1 MYFRESATSASASKK
16 RIEFRTVGKNKLSK
30 FADLATYE
38 HVVQVPYKQVQ
49 SEEFQFKGKWNQA
62 FFGNSNPA
70 ILELGCG
77 KGEYTVK
84 LAQHFPDINFVGI
97 DIKGS
102 RMWKGATQAKELG
115 LTNVGFLRTNIE
127 NIRLFFGPG
136 EVAEI
141 WLTFPDP
148 QMKKTRKRL
157 TATNFIE
164 RYRHIM
170 IPDGIIHLKSDSNF
184 MYRYTEAMVVE
195 NRFEIIR
202 RSDDLY
208 HSELLDEVLSIQTFY
223 EKQWLDRGLSIKY
236 LAFRINHQN
245 ELREPEVEIEK
256 DPYRSFG
263 RSAKEASPK
272 SPPQEG
278 T

>member
-1 MYFRESATSASASKK
+1 M
-16 RIEFRTVGKNKLSK
+16 GKNKLKK

-38 HVVQVPYKQVQ
+38 HVVQVSFKQLQ
-49 SEEFQFKGKWNQA
+49 SEEFQFKGKWSKA
-62 FFGNSNPA
+62 FFGNSNPV

-84 LAQHFPDINFVGI
+84 LASHYPEFNFIGI
-97 DIKGS
+97 DIKGA
-102 RMWKGATQAKELG
+102 RMWKGATQAKESG
-115 LTNVGFLRTNIE
+115 LNNVGFLRTNIE
-127 NIRLFFGPG
+127 NISLFFGKG

-164 RYRHIM
+164 SYRQIM
-170 IPDGIIHLKSDSNF
+170 VPNGIIHLKSDSNF
-184 MYRYTEAMVVE
+184 MYRYTGAMVAE
-195 NRFEIIR
+195 NKFEVIR
-202 RSDDLY
+202 QTDDLY
-208 HSELLDEVLSIQTFY
+208 NSEILDDVLSIQTFY

-236 LAFRINHQN
+236 LSFRLNHH
-245 ELREPEVEIEK
+245 EPLREPDVEIKK

-263 RSAKEASPK
+263 RNAKE
-272 SPPQEG
+272 
-278 T
+278 

>member
-1 MYFRESATSASASKK
+1 M
-16 RIEFRTVGKNKLSK
+16 GKNKLSK

-38 HVVQVPYKQVQ
+38 HVVQIAYRELLT
-49 SEEFQFKGKWNQA
+49 EEFRFKGKWSEA
-62 FFGNSNPA
+62 FFSNNNPVV
-70 ILELGCG
+70 LELGCG

-84 LAQHFPDINFVGI
+84 LAQHFPECNFIGI

-102 RMWKGATQAKELG
+102 RMWKGATQAKDLR
-115 LTNVGFLRTNIE
+115 LKNVGFLRTNIE
-127 NIRLFFGPG
+127 NLRMFFAEG
-136 EVAEI
+136 EVNEI

-164 RYRHIM
+164 TYRRIT
-170 IPDGIIHLKSDSNF
+170 IPNGIIHLKSDSNF
-184 MYRYTEAMVVE
+184 MYWYTEAMVAE
-195 NRFEIIR
+195 NQFEVIR
-202 RSDDLY
+202 QTEDLY
-208 HSELLDEVLSIQTFY
+208 QSEILDEVLSIQTFY

-236 LAFRINHQN
+236 LAFRLNHQK

-263 RSAKEASPK
+263 RSAKE
-272 SPPQEG
+272 
-278 T
+278 

>member
-1 MYFRESATSASASKK
+1 M
-16 RIEFRTVGKNKLSK
+16 GKNKLSK

-38 HVVQVPYKQVQ
+38 HVVQITYKELAA
-49 SEEFQFKGKWNQA
+49 EEFRLKGKWSEL
-62 FFGNSNPA
+62 FFGNNNPI

-84 LAQHFPDINFVGI
+84 LASHFPEFNFIGI

-115 LTNVGFLRTNIE
+115 LKNVGFLRTNIE
-127 NIRLFFGPG
+127 NIRMFFAGG
-136 EVAEI
+136 EVSEI

-164 RYRHIM
+164 SYRQIM
-170 IPDGIIHLKSDSNF
+170 VQNGIIHLKSDSNF
-184 MYRYTEAMVVE
+184 MYRYTEAMVAE
-195 NRFEIIR
+195 NQFEVICQT
-202 RSDDLY
+202 DDLY
-208 HSELLDEVLSIQTFY
+208 HSELLDEVLAIQTFY

-236 LAFRINHQN
+236 LAFRLSHRNP
-245 ELREPEVEIEK
+245 LREPDVEIEK

-263 RSAKEASPK
+263 RSAKE
-272 SPPQEG
+272 
-278 T
+278 